1 MKAIVESHKGSVEK
15 FIGGA
20 PRASAG
26 GSESKSVLMALAKEF
41 PATDE
46 VRWLAARAAMD
57 VLI

>member
-1 MKAIVESHKGSVEK
+1 
-15 FIGGA
+15 
-20 PRASAG
+20 
-26 GSESKSVLMALAKEF
+26 MALAKEF